1 MMNNES
7 QVNTVRRQKMRKTE
21 KINKQLL
28 NIEQGFFKE
37 SYKLFKVQNQGL
49 HLAFKQQKGFDVF
62 FTVGKIVIPKKLTS

>member
-1 MMNNES
+1 
-7 QVNTVRRQKMRKTE
+7 MRKTE

-49 HLAFKQQKGFDVF
+49 HLAFKQQKDLMSFSLLVR
-62 FTVGKIVIPKKLTS
+62 